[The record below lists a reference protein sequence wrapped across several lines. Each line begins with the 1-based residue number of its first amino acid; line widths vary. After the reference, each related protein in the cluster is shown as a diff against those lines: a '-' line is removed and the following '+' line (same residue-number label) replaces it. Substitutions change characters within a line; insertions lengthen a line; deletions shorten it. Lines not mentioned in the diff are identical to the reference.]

1 MAFNWRAAANG
12 LRTTSRAVSGAR
24 HCLAACLLLLFSA
37 GAFGATAESPSF
49 ARVDEHD
56 DGTPRALQLAIV
68 SYSPAGDEST
78 TVDLVSAIHIGDRGY
93 YAGLNE
99 RFKAYDALLY
109 ELVAPPGT
117 IVDAE
122 AEHDGLVSGAQL
134 MMTRFLGLSF
144 QLDEIDYT
152 APNFVHAD
160 LSATEL
166 LASMAA
172 RDESMYTYFWRLIF
186 ASIRDY
192 ARDPL
197 GLQDLQNLGSVVGS
211 GQEPSFKVLL
221 AYELMNTRQLQQI
234 FGEDQDSAV
243 IGARNARAIEVMG
256 EQLDAGARRIGI
268 FYGVGHM
275 HDMEQRLL
283 ELGFERRATEWL
295 DAWQLD
301 DGADG
306 GT

>member
-1 MAFNWRAAANG
+1 MAFYWRAAANG
-12 LRTTSRAVSGAR
+12 LRTSSRAATTAR
-24 HCLAACLLLLFSA
+24 RCLAVCLLLLFVP
-37 GAFGATAESPSF
+37 GAFAATAESSSF

-68 SYSPAGDEST
+68 SYASAQADGA
-78 TVDLVSAIHIGDRGY
+78 VIDLVSAIHIGDRDY
-93 YAGLNE
+93 YAALNE
-99 RFKAYDALLY
+99 RFKGYNALLY

-117 IVDAE
+117 VVDAE
-122 AEHDGLVSGAQL
+122 AEHDGLVSNAQL

-152 APNFVHAD
+152 ASNFVHAD

-166 LASMAA
+166 LANMAA
-172 RDESMYTYFWRLIF
+172 REESLYTYFWRLIF

-197 GLQDLQNLGSVVGS
+197 GMQDLQNLGSVVGS

-256 EQLDAGARRIGI
+256 EQLEAGARRIGI

-275 HDMEQRLL
+275 QDMEQRLL
-283 ELGFERRATEWL
+283 ALGFARRGIEWV
-295 DAWQLD
+295 DAWRLD
-301 DGADG
+301 ETADAG
-306 GT
+306 N